1 MTLDEFLATAWA
13 EHAERPHEVADRLA
27 ASLHL
32 VSAPEQIPPF
42 ANLLAH
48 VYGEHLGQ
56 WSAGV
61 SLLNSLRTTLPAS
74 DRSSPAAGSLDR
86 NIAAL
91 RHAGGDSAAL
101 EPLSVEDRVSAL
113 ATASSALAGRHELTQ
128 ALAAYSQALHLADD
142 GLPPG
147 SPALR
152 ALAVGGNNLAASLE
166 EKTNRDAGETQGM
179 ISAARGGL
187 KYWKLVG
194 TWFEEERAEYRL
206 TRSLLQ
212 AGDAEAAVQSARRCV
227 EVCKQNNAPAFEQFF
242 GYAALALAQRAA
254 GNPGSF
260 DAARAAAFSSF
271 EQVPNEER
279 QWCESELRELRQT

>member
-13 EHAERPHEVADRLA
+13 EHAEKPQEVADRLA

-42 ANLLAH
+42 ANLLTH
-48 VYGEHLGQ
+48 VYGEHLAQ

-61 SLLNSLRTTLPAS
+61 SLLDSLRTTLPAS
-74 DRSSPAAGSLDR
+74 DRSSAGALDR
-86 NIAAL
+86 SIAAL
-91 RHAGGDSAAL
+91 RYAGGDGAAL

-187 KYWKLVG
+187 KYWKLAG
-194 TWFEEERAEYRL
+194 TWLEEERAEYRL
-206 TRSLLQ
+206 SRSLLQ

-227 EVCKQNNAPAFEQFF
+227 GVCKQNDAPAFEQFF
-242 GYAALALAQRAA
+242 GYAVLARAHRAA
-254 GNPGSF
+254 GNLDSF
-260 DAARAAAFSSF
+260 EAARTAAFSSF
-271 EQVPNEER
+271 EQVPDEER